1 MKVEVVLV
9 KKKVKAVVVK
19 MKVVVVKIKVVVMQ
33 TPSSGK
39 NSSKA
44 NLVAELSVVCQSIPL
59 NQVEPFK
66 KKYFFRSYLPDWL
79 VAVIEDKDGLP

>member
-39 NSSKA
+39 SSSKA
-44 NLVAELSVVCQSIPL
+44 NLVAELSVVCHPIPL
-59 NQVEPFK
+59 NQVEPFQK
-66 KKYFFRSYLPDWL
+66 KILF
-79 VAVIEDKDGLP
+79 